1 MQALQY
7 TRALK
12 RIVQDMK
19 VVELLKLLDP
29 LLGTANVAIA
39 EGQKQ
44 LFAQLLFGSRAA
56 YERLAEDPTAKKIMR
71 SLDVGSVYDPTRL
84 RN

>member
-39 EGQKQ
+39 EGQK
-44 LFAQLLFGSRAA
+44 
-56 YERLAEDPTAKKIMR
+56 
-71 SLDVGSVYDPTRL
+71 
-84 RN
+84 